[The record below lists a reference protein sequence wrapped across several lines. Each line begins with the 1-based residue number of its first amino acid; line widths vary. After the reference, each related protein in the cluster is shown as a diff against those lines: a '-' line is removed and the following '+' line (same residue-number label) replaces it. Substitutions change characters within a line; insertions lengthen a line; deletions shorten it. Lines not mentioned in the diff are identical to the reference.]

1 MRSTRFLIMS
11 DTHDQDLFPANDTT
25 HAFREPLPKADVLLH
40 CGDLTMVGGL
50 NEYRRALLML
60 SKVDAEL
67 KLVIAGNHDLS
78 LDKDYWDN
86 SRNSHDDPD
95 DHDMAVEM
103 WKGDAAKKAGVTY
116 LEEGMHTFTLKSGVS
131 FTVSFILVLSLA
143 STYSALAGSMK
154 AYPFEPFGAFEL
166 TLATPDI
173 HITLPA

>member
-1 MRSTRFLIMS
+1 
-11 DTHDQDLFPANDTT
+11 
-25 HAFREPLPKADVLLH
+25 
-40 CGDLTMVGGL
+40 
-50 NEYRRALLML
+50 
-60 SKVDAEL
+60 
-67 KLVIAGNHDLS
+67 
-78 LDKDYWDN
+78 
-86 SRNSHDDPD
+86 
-95 DHDMAVEM
+95 MAVEM